1 MMTFRI
7 AWVLFFAAASYVGS
21 VASSLQA
28 AAEPTKDAVES
39 RNKAAVEDTLRSW
52 MAGDGTA
59 LQALLSD
66 EIEWTIAGNSL
77 ASGTTRG
84 RAELMQKVLAPFGAR
99 FASSSDKFKP
109 REIYGVF
116 ADGNTVVAHFKGS
129 GTTNTGQPYQNS
141 YVWLLTMR
149 DGKVIRA
156 NAFFDSIAFNELWQN
171 TTIAPAR

>member
-1 MMTFRI
+1 MTVRL
-7 AWVLFFAAASYVGS
+7 AWILLFAAASYVGS

-28 AAEPTKDAVES
+28 AAEPAKETQET
-39 RNKAAVEDTLRSW
+39 RNKAAVENTLKSW

-59 LQALLSD
+59 LQALLAD

-77 ASGTTRG
+77 VSGTTRG
-84 RAELMQKVLAPFGAR
+84 RAELMQKVLAPFGVR
-99 FASSSDKFKP
+99 FTLSSDKFKP

-129 GTTNTGQPYQNS
+129 GITNSGKQYQNS

-156 NAFFDSIAFNELWQN
+156 HAYFDSIAFNELWQ
-171 TTIAPAR
+171 TTPMAPVQ